1 MKKKRT
7 AVVAAAATALGAV
20 AVAFWLRREPVPV
33 DLGRS
38 DRGPLVVKVDEEGKT
53 RVVDRFVVS
62 APVAGRLSRL
72 EVHEGDALARGDV
85 VARLDPVPL
94 DARTRA
100 ELSARHESTRAA
112 ERAARARELQA
123 AAAAEQAKRNRD
135 RIEKLA
141 KKGVMAP
148 EEREQAELAE
158 TVRLRELEAARLV
171 ARAAGFEAA
180 AAKAALLAAESGGGE
195 ALTVVRCPVAGRV
208 LKIIEES
215 ERAMVAGTPLLEVG
229 DPSKLEV
236 VLDVLSRDA
245 VRVRP
250 GARMWLEEWGGPE
263 ALPATVRLVEP
274 SAFTKLSALG
284 VEEQRVHVVGDL
296 DRPPAALGDRFRVEA
311 RIVVDEV
318 KDVVRI
324 PASALF
330 RKGEAWAVFAV
341 VEGRARLR
349 MVETGLANRTH
360 VEIRGGLAPGD
371 AVVLHPSDRV
381 VDGGRVKARN

>member
-7 AVVAAAATALGAV
+7 AFVAV
-20 AVAFWLRREPVPV
+20 AVVLLGAAAVALRLRSEAVPV

-38 DRGPLVVKVDEEGKT
+38 DRGPVVVTVDEEGKT

-62 APVAGRLSRL
+62 APVSGRLARL

-85 VARLDPVPL
+85 VARLDPLPL

-112 ERAARARELQA
+112 EKAAGARELQA

-141 KKGVMAP
+141 KRGVMAP

-180 AAKAALLAAESGGGE
+180 AAKAALLAAESGRGE

-208 LKIIEES
+208 LKVLEES
-215 ERAMVAGTPLLEVG
+215 ERAVAAGTPLLEVG
-229 DPSKLEV
+229 DPSKLEI

-245 VRVRP
+245 VHVRP

-263 ALPATVRLVEP
+263 PLPGAVRLVEP

-296 DRPPAALGDRFRVEA
+296 ESPPATLGDGFRVEA
-311 RIVVDEV
+311 RIVVAEV
-318 KDVVRI
+318 KDVVRV

-330 RKGEAWAVFAV
+330 RKGDSWAVFSVA
-341 VEGRARLR
+341 EGRARLR
-349 MVETGLANRTH
+349 TVETGLANRAH
-360 VEIRGGLAPGD
+360 VEIRGGLAD
-371 AVVLHPSDRV
+371 ADSVVLHPSDRV
-381 VDGGRVKARN
+381 ADGVRVRPRG